1 MLQTAGVLADDQILP
16 KSDADMT
23 LRLETTSIMN
33 YLERREYLGD
43 LDWLPADF
51 KTFRDFQATFGFEP
65 AYESL
70 PGDQNFFF
78 AGLNMQKPIDISGFD
93 VLMQAGTYQNMDA
106 RQQSTYEF
114 AVRGAQY
121 RLLIDRVSPQEAR
134 VSVQNAAGA
143 ELVSTGLYDFATSI
157 TTGITTGPK
166 EGMDAEELTL
176 DAEANGCALRII
188 FQSINITYGSGADAG
203 ANYDMFILVG
213 VPPR

>member
-1 MLQTAGVLADDQILP
+1 
-16 KSDADMT
+16 
-23 LRLETTSIMN
+23 
-33 YLERREYLGD
+33 
-43 LDWLPADF
+43 
-51 KTFRDFQATFGFEP
+51 
-65 AYESL
+65 
-70 PGDQNFFF
+70 
-78 AGLNMQKPIDISGFD
+78 
-93 VLMQAGTYQNMDA
+93 MDA

-114 AVRGAQY
+114 EVDGAQY

-188 FQSINITYGSGADAG
+188 FQNINITYGSGADAG